1 MWRRPGQL
9 RLHLAAAAGAAG
21 RGARRRNPLPPVP
34 TVPSSS
40 SASTTTTRDL
50 AAFARGSSSSRSLSD
65 RAGGGECWSCG
76 ASGAFLSCGS
86 CGSVQPVDPAVD
98 YFRIFG
104 LEREYT
110 IKDNNLE
117 GKYKDWQ
124 KKLHP
129 DLVHSKSEKERA
141 FAAEQSALVIDAYR
155 TLSKPLSRALYL
167 LQLEGIPIDEEKTI
181 TDPELLMEMM
191 EIREAVNDA
200 SDSQTLEKIQS
211 QVLLSTIM
219 SWCYFEA
226 KIRLISRLTL
236 CHLYQI
242 KRNLE
247 TWSHSFQEAFEKRDF
262 DRAVKATQRMRYYER
277 AVEETIK
284 KL

>member
-40 SASTTTTRDL
+40 SSSASTTTTRDL
-50 AAFARGSSSSRSLSD
+50 AAFARGSSSSSRSLSD

-200 SDSQTLEKIQS
+200 NDSQTLEKIQS
-211 QVLLSTIM
+211 Q
-219 SWCYFEA
+219 
-226 KIRLISRLTL
+226 
-236 CHLYQI
+236 I
-242 KRNLE
+242 KRKLE
-247 TWSHSFQEAFEKRDF
+247 TWSHSFQEAFERRDF

>member
-1 MWRRPGQL
+1 MWRRAGRL
-9 RLHLAAAAGAAG
+9 RLHLLAAAPGAAAAG
-21 RGARRRNPLPPVP
+21 RGSRRNPPRPVP
-34 TVPSSS
+34 TSLHRGFG
-40 SASTTTTRDL
+40 AL
-50 AAFARGSSSSRSLSD
+50 ARGSSTGAPSRGLSD
-65 RAGGGECWSCG
+65 RARGGGAGECWSCG
-76 ASGAFLSCGS
+76 AGGAFLSCGA

-104 LEREYT
+104 LEREYN

-167 LQLEGIPIDEEKTI
+167 LQLEGIHIDEEKTI

-191 EIREAVNDA
+191 EMREAVSEANDP
-200 SDSQTLEKIQS
+200 QTLEKIQS
-211 QVLLSTIM
+211 Q
-219 SWCYFEA
+219 
-226 KIRLISRLTL
+226 
-236 CHLYQI
+236 I
-242 KRNLE
+242 KRKFE
-247 TWSHSFQEAFEKRDF
+247 TWSNSFQEAFDKRDF

-277 AVEETIK
+277 AVEETVK

>member
-1 MWRRPGQL
+1 MLRRAG
-9 RLHLAAAAGAAG
+9 HLAAAGTAGASRRFA
-21 RGARRRNPLPPVP
+21 RRNPLLP
-34 TVPSSS
+34 TVPAVPSSICRDLGASIARASS
-40 SASTTTTRDL
+40 SAG
-50 AAFARGSSSSRSLSD
+50 APPSRSLSD
-65 RAGGGECWSCG
+65 RAGVGGGGECWSCG
-76 ASGAFLSCGS
+76 ARGAFLSCGS

-98 YFRIFG
+98 FFRIFG
-104 LEREYT
+104 LEREYNL
-110 IKDNNLE
+110 KDNNLE

-167 LQLEGIPIDEEKTI
+167 LQLEGIHIDEEKTI

-200 SDSQTLEKIQS
+200 SDPQTLKKIQS
-211 QVLLSTIM
+211 Q
-219 SWCYFEA
+219 
-226 KIRLISRLTL
+226 
-236 CHLYQI
+236 I
-242 KRNLE
+242 KKKLE

-277 AVEETIK
+277 AMEETVK